1 MRHGPALIQC
11 LVETAAA
18 AAAAGH
24 GGKEA
29 VYAAACQHTGLSR
42 ATLMRH
48 LKEVTVK
55 AQRKQRSDAGT
66 TSIPDTMLQLVA
78 ATMMEGYRANNKK
91 IMTVGHALE
100 ILAANGQVPRG
111 RADAET
117 GEIFPWSDSAVLRA
131 LRQAGLHPEQLRRAT
146 PATPQRSL
154 HPNDVWQIDASISTL
169 FYVPEDGV
177 ADMSPAVF
185 YKNKPANFEKIKR
198 QRLTRYVVTD
208 HCSGAIFVHY
218 VAGGESIVN
227 MTESFLRAIAE
238 RPGQQLYG
246 VPFHLTMD
254 PGSAGESSAF
264 GNLLRRLFVEP
275 VVNAVGNA
283 RAKGQVE
290 NAHNLVECDFE
301 SGFKFGHVPGID
313 WINAQAARWMRW
325 YNSTKVHGRHG
336 LTRYQKWLEIGAEQL
351 RVVAPGVDVRAVVFG
366 KPARRKV
373 NQWLHVEFAGQEW
386 KVGHVPGVMIGEFI
400 EVVTNP
406 FDSAGLH
413 AVAHDTQGHELL
425 IALERVEK
433 DEHGFV
439 ADGALIARE
448 FKGPADTILETNRKL
463 IERLATDTDTDA
475 AAEAARKVRKLP
487 FAGAIDA
494 YKHLD
499 DVPDVATLP
508 RRSTALEV
516 AGRVTAAPERTL
528 SLFEVAAELARRGV
542 AMDADKNR
550 QIAQWHPQGVAESAL
565 DDLQARL
572 VARAGL
578 RLVGGGA

>member
-18 AAAAGH
+18 AGAAGH

-29 VYAAACQHTGLSR
+29 IYAAACERTGLSR

-55 AQRKQRSDAGT
+55 AKRKQRSDAGT
-66 TSIPDTMLQLVA
+66 TSIPETMLQLVA

-131 LRQAGLHPEQLRRAT
+131 LRAAGLHPEQLRRAT

-185 YKNKPANFEKIKR
+185 YKNKPGNFEKIKR

-227 MTESFLRAIAE
+227 LTESFLRAIAE
-238 RPGQQLYG
+238 RPGQQMYG

-264 GNLLRRLFVEP
+264 GNLLRRLFVAP

-336 LTRYQKWLEIGAEQL
+336 LTRYQKWLEITAEQL
-351 RVVAPGVDVRAVVFG
+351 RVVAAGVDVRAVVFG

-373 NQWLHVEFAGQEW
+373 NQWLNVEFAGQEW
-386 KVGHVPGVMIGEFI
+386 KVGHVPGVMIGEFL

-406 FDSAGLH
+406 FDSAALH
-413 AVAHDTQGHELL
+413 AVAHDTQGNELL
-425 IALERVEK
+425 IALERVAR
-433 DEHGFV
+433 DVHGFV

-448 FKGPADTILETNRKL
+448 FKGIADTRLETNRKL
-463 IERLATDTDTDA
+463 IERLATDTDTDT

-487 FAGAIDA
+487 FAGAVDA

-499 DVPDVATLP
+499 GVPDVATLP

-528 SLFEVAAELARRGV
+528 TLFEVAAEMARRGV

-550 QIAQWHPQGVAESAL
+550 QIAQWHPDGVPESAL
-565 DDLQARL
+565 DDLRARL
-572 VARAGL
+572 ETRAGL
-578 RLVGGGA
+578 RLVGGGS

>member
-18 AAAAGH
+18 ADAAGH

-55 AQRKQRSDAGT
+55 AKRKQRSDAGT
-66 TSIPDTMLQLVA
+66 TSIPETMLQLVA

-117 GEIFPWSDSAVLRA
+117 GEILPWSASAVLRA
-131 LRQAGLHPEQLRRAT
+131 LRQSGLHPEQLRRAT

-169 FYVPEDGV
+169 FYVPEDGI

-185 YKNKPANFEKIKR
+185 YKNKPGNFEKIKR

-238 RPGQQLYG
+238 RPGQQMYG

-336 LTRYQKWLEIGAEQL
+336 LTRYQKWLEITAEQL
-351 RVVAPGVDVRAVVFG
+351 RVVATGVDVRAVVFG
-366 KPARRKV
+366 KPAKRKV
-373 NQWLHVEFAGQEW
+373 NQWLHVEFSGQEW
-386 KVGHVPGVMIGEFI
+386 KVGHVPGVMIGEFL

-406 FDSAGLH
+406 FDAAALH
-413 AVAHDTQGHELL
+413 AVAHDTQGNELL

-448 FKGPADTILETNRKL
+448 FKGHADTVLETNRKL
-463 IERLATDTDTDA
+463 IERLATATDTDA

-487 FAGAIDA
+487 FAGAVDA

-508 RRSTALEV
+508 RRGTALEV

-528 SLFEVAAELARRGV
+528 SLFEVAAELARRGL
-542 AMDADKNR
+542 AMDADNNR